1 MKKILKYS
9 ILFVMGIVMAAGTG
23 CTPKELDTN
32 QFEGFTVAAIA
43 PNPVMRGAELHI
55 VGHGLEDAVEVK
67 FAGDVTVTDIKRI
80 VTGERSEIAVTVPLE
95 GPEVGKVTVV
105 GKDGKSASTKFDLTF
120 TEPITVDSFT
130 PATALSGDVITIKG
144 EYLNVVKTVIF
155 AGEVMVNEFESQ
167 SRHELKV
174 KVPADA
180 LSGAVIVS
188 DVDEINDDSTIPNR
202 IYAPTELKMGNP
214 KVNTAQKAV
223 YKSGQLVK
231 VTGTHLDM
239 IKEVNLPNAAGVEFT
254 VNEAA
259 TELSFVFPKTAVDGA
274 ITLVSFEDNEF
285 SAGEF
290 EAVVVTDLTVTSM
303 AEDGRFKANNEVK
316 ITGSDLD
323 LVTKVEFGGGAESSF
338 YFSDGA
344 IFTHIPATAKD
355 GAVTVTMD
363 SGAQAYSEDLE
374 VVKPVITAWDE
385 VEEALVAGVDKLAIE
400 GNDLDLVTSAKIG
413 NKAQSFID
421 CEFAFDVDEAGVFT
435 VVVDIPRN
443 AYSGPI
449 TLTSAAGYETA
460 TNAIPVAYDEAVS
473 IKFDTP
479 SFGLGR
485 KIAISGKN
493 LLQIEQVFIKGKK
506 VTDFAVRSDN
516 AMAFAIPDKIG
527 PGVYRLDLVLVD
539 GTELTWPI
547 PFEITAPYTE
557 TFIWEGSEDLGNWGP
572 QPYLGADGA
581 LADGGLEIG
590 DIMRIYYEPYA
601 DWWQFEIFGGHWEG
615 MSFPELGGG
624 KAVKADNQEPG
635 AQYFAFEVTED
646 NYKILTSAAQGWGGV
661 LVVQG
666 ESVVIK
672 GLSIVHFGEAE
683 QRNVI
688 WEGSHLVDWTG
699 DNGDEHKSMSA
710 LSWGGYDWG
719 SVEAGT
725 TLALTFDLNGD
736 EVQIRLGN
744 GNWAALPGTTDPYKP
759 AEGELR
765 VELTAAMIAEMV
777 ANGGLVI
784 TGQQCTLK
792 EVALITTGGASFGRT
807 VWEGN
812 ADLANWSGNVQ
823 LTLEQIGEIESGS
836 KVVITY
842 SAADGSDPQFKI
854 ADLTW
859 TNLPGFAAIANEWG
873 VVPVSAGTELEY
885 EYELTDADIE
895 AINNNKADWGDSG
908 IVSGLVIYGQQAVVT
923 QIAIK

>member
-1 MKKILKYS
+1 
-9 ILFVMGIVMAAGTG
+9 MGIVMAANSG
-23 CTPKELDTN
+23 CAPAGLDTD
-32 QFEGFTVAAIA
+32 QFLGFTVAAVA
-43 PNPVMRGAELHI
+43 PNPVMRGGELRI
-55 VGHGLEDAVEVK
+55 VGNGLENATEVK
-67 FAGDVTVTDIKRI
+67 FAGDVTVTDIT
-80 VTGERSEIAVTVPLE
+80 VVSSGERSEIRVIVPLE

-120 TEPITVDSFT
+120 TEPISIESFT
-130 PATALSGDVITIKG
+130 PATAVSGDVITIKG

-155 AGEVMVNEFESQ
+155 SDDVMVNEFESQ

-174 KVPADA
+174 KVPANA
-180 LSGAVIVS
+180 LSGPMIVS

-202 IYAPTELKMGNP
+202 IYTPTELQMGDP
-214 KVNTAQKAV
+214 KVNVAQKAV
-223 YKSGQLVK
+223 IKSGQLVK

-254 VNEAA
+254 LNEAA
-259 TELSFVFPKTAVDGA
+259 TELTFVFPAKAQSGV
-274 ITLVSFEDNEF
+274 ITLVSFEDKEF
-285 SAGEF
+285 VAGEF
-290 EAVVVTDLTVTSM
+290 EAVVVTDLTVTSL
-303 AEDGRFKANNEVK
+303 AEDQRFKANNEVK
-316 ITGSDLD
+316 ITGTDLD

-338 YFSDGA
+338 YLSDGA
-344 IFTHIPATAKD
+344 IFTHVPSTAKD
-355 GAVTVTMD
+355 GAVTVTME
-363 SGAQAYSEDLE
+363 SGEQAFSEELE
-374 VVKPVITAWDE
+374 VVKPVITGWDE
-385 VEEALVAGVDKLAIE
+385 IEEALVAGASELTITGE
-400 GNDLDLVTSAKIG
+400 DLDLVTAAKMG
-413 NKAQSFID
+413 TKAQGFIESEFSFN
-421 CEFAFDVDEAGVFT
+421 VDENGVFS
-435 VVVDIPRN
+435 VVIAIPRN
-443 AYSGPI
+443 AYSSPV
-449 TLTSAAGYETA
+449 TLTSDAGYETV
-460 TNAIPVAYDEAVS
+460 TGSIPVTYDEAVKIS
-473 IKFDTP
+473 FDAP
-479 SFGLGR
+479 AFGLGQN
-485 KIAISGKN
+485 ISISGNN
-493 LLQIEQVFIKGKK
+493 LMQIEQVFIKGKK
-506 VTDFAVRSDN
+506 VIDFALRADN
-516 AMAFAIPDKIG
+516 AMSFAIPEKVG

-547 PFEITAPYTE
+547 PFEITAPFTE
-557 TFIWEGSEDLGNWGP
+557 TFIWEGSVDLENWGP
-572 QPYLGADGA
+572 QPYLGADGQ
-581 LADGGLEIG
+581 LAEGGLEIG

-615 MSFPELGGG
+615 IAFPELDGG
-624 KAVKADNQEPG
+624 KAVKADNAEPG
-635 AQYFAFEVTED
+635 AQYFAFEVTEA
-646 NYKILTSAAQGWGGV
+646 NYAILTSAAQGWGGV

-699 DNGDEHKSMSA
+699 DNGEEHKSMSA

-725 TLALTFDLNGD
+725 TLALTFDPNGD
-736 EVQIRLGN
+736 DVQIRLGN

-759 AEGELR
+759 EEGELR

-784 TGQQCTLK
+784 TGQQYTLK

-895 AINNNKADWGDSG
+895 AINNNKADWGESG
-908 IVSGLVIYGQQAVVT
+908 MVSGLVIYGQQAVVT